1 MDFLP
6 ADCMDI
12 VIEKRITDMEEE
24 ISNLKNKIIKK
35 LEDEYE
41 KEKRKTPEKF
51 SFKALRAAI
60 NIRVFINDVDK
71 TSDSED
77 EDDGEDEDE
86 GEEQEEEE

>member
-6 ADCMDI
+6 SDCMDI

-24 ISNLKNKIIKK
+24 TSNLKNKIIKK

-51 SFKALRAAI
+51 NFKALSAAI

-71 TSDSED
+71 N
-77 EDDGEDEDE
+77 
-86 GEEQEEEE
+86 